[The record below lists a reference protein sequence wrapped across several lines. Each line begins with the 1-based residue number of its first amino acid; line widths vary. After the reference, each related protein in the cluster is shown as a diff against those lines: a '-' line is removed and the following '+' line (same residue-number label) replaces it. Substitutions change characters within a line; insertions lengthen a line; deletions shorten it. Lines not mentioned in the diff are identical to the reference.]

1 MPKKQIQDLEKLD
14 KTLARIEKRFN
25 EKLDKYYSEL
35 ETSTLRK
42 VSKYKV
48 GDKIIIPASKQKGL
62 ENLFRN
68 HFKNVERITTEFTKN
83 ELSGMFNKADD
94 LEKIRLLKLEKM
106 NKYNIKYAQELSS
119 KQVQDYQDK
128 IKDTLTNA
136 LKNNPSL
143 STKELKE
150 LVKHDTQSFKNT
162 RIEATSETE
171 ANRVTNNS
179 KLELYKK
186 MNIKKVRSIAV
197 LDNKTTQLCRN
208 LHNRVF
214 IIGSQS
220 QLQSAPPRHVYCRSY
235 YVPEVK

>member
-14 KTLARIEKRFN
+14 KTLARIERRFN

-42 VSKYKV
+42 VSKYKS
-48 GDKIIIPASKQKGL
+48 GDKIIIPDSKQKGL

-83 ELSGMFNKADD
+83 ELSGIFNKSDD
-94 LEKIRLLKLEKM
+94 LEKIRLLKLDKM
-106 NKYNIKYAQELSS
+106 NKYNIKYAQELSV

-136 LKNNPSL
+136 LKTNPNL

-150 LVKHDTQSFKNT
+150 LVKRDTQSFKNT
-162 RIEATSETE
+162 RIETTSTTE
-171 ANRVTNNS
+171 ATRVKNES

-186 MNIKKVRSIAV
+186 MNLKKVRFIMTREKYLKKINCKCELYNQKVFFINSPNLPSIPQHPNCA
-197 LDNKTTQLCRN
+197 CE
-208 LHNRVF
+208 F
-214 IIGSQS
+214 IP
-220 QLQSAPPRHVYCRSY
+220 A
-235 YVPEVK
+235 